1 MLFHETT
8 KKKNKKK
15 LSNSSLNFKLSTFN
29 PKTCIYARFSVSLQ
43 PNLSYYALNKNI
55 MAYRIALIGYG
66 NIGRAA
72 EQAIIAAPDMELAGI
87 YHHNDSLDTIQADAV
102 LLCTPTREVE
112 KFALQLLE
120 KGICTVD
127 SFDIHNQIVAL
138 RKSLDAAA
146 NAHQAVSV
154 VSAGWDP
161 GSDSVVR
168 ALLLAMAPQGI
179 TYTNFGPGRSMGH
192 TVAAKA
198 IEGIKNALSMT
209 IPLGTGVHRRMVYV
223 ELEEGAS
230 AAEVEKRLLADDYFA
245 HDETHMIVVDD
256 VEALNNV
263 AHGVNL
269 VRSGVSGNTHNQR
282 FEFNMTINN
291 PALTAQVMV
300 SCARAAVRMQQAG
313 RYGAYTMIELAPID
327 LLPGEKEQLIKQ
339 LV

>member
-1 MLFHETT
+1 
-8 KKKNKKK
+8 
-15 LSNSSLNFKLSTFN
+15 
-29 PKTCIYARFSVSLQ
+29 
-43 PNLSYYALNKNI
+43 
-55 MAYRIALIGYG
+55 MAYRVAILGYG

-87 YHHNDSLDTIQADAV
+87 YHHNDSLDNIQADAV

-112 KFALQLLE
+112 KFALQLLA

-127 SFDIHNQIVAL
+127 SFDIHQQIIDL
-138 RKSLDAAA
+138 RASLSQAAVQH
-146 NAHQAVSV
+146 NAVSV

-161 GSDSVVR
+161 GTDSVIR

-198 IEGIKNALSMT
+198 IPGVKDALSMT

-223 ELEEGAS
+223 ELEDGAD
-230 AAEVEKRLLADDYFA
+230 ATLVEQQLLADDYFA
-245 HDETHMIVVDD
+245 HDETHMIVVDN
-256 VEALNNV
+256 VNMLNNV

-269 VRSGVSGNTHNQR
+269 TRSGVSGNTHNQR

-300 SCARAAVRMQQAG
+300 SCARAAIRMQQAK

-327 LLPGEKEQLIKQ
+327 LLAGDTQQIIKN